1 MFPGDLESETDTN
14 WKVTKDTEKK
24 LKVEETQKPQ
34 ESQKKYEPNWIDAD
48 IESPRCT
55 CNKVTG

>member
-55 CNKVTG
+55 